1 MVLIHEKITA
11 LLEQRRLKKRD
22 LARALNVSPQTA
34 TDICKGRSAITLPHL
49 RNLITFFEVRAEFWL
64 DDERLVPEDVDR
76 LSARG
81 TQAAIARTG
90 LLQVQDPEKLLRRVR
105 TFVQQ
110 NRAHF
115 LASFPDLTPA
125 ERRVLGFAEV
135 EKAWAEAATKQYAEF
150 QQTLRSSPVV
160 QRAFVAVIVTQLIVL
175 LWYQIGVPALVY
187 LAGQPWPSAGA
198 TVEWAYL
205 LLALCLGGGAYVFRE
220 PPDLTKLLK

>member
-1 MVLIHEKITA
+1 MGLIHEKITA

-135 EKAWAEAATKQYAEF
+135 D
-150 QQTLRSSPVV
+150 
-160 QRAFVAVIVTQLIVL
+160 
-175 LWYQIGVPALVY
+175 
-187 LAGQPWPSAGA
+187 AGA
-198 TVEWAYL
+198 VGQIAGSTS
-205 LLALCLGGGAYVFRE
+205 
-220 PPDLTKLLK
+220 

>member
-11 LLEQRRLKKRD
+11 LLDQRRLKKRD

-64 DDERLVPEDVDR
+64 DDERLAPEDADR

-110 NRAHF
+110 NRAHV
-115 LASFPDLTPA
+115 LASFPDLTAA
-125 ERRVLGFAEV
+125 ERRVLGFAEI
-135 EKAWAEAATKQYAEF
+135 EAG
-150 QQTLRSSPVV
+150 
-160 QRAFVAVIVTQLIVL
+160 AVG
-175 LWYQIGVPALVY
+175 QIG
-187 LAGQPWPSAGA
+187 GA
-198 TVEWAYL
+198 
-205 LLALCLGGGAYVFRE
+205 
-220 PPDLTKLLK
+220 